1 MVIVIVVV
9 FFVVH
14 VVDVVGANDVMM
26 NRRAL
31 FVFGAL
37 LVTLAVVLY

>member
-14 VVDVVGANDVMM
+14 VVGANEVMM
-26 NRRAL
+26 SRRAL